1 MLLASTM
8 MGRFPSTAQ
17 RYLTHENMHT
27 PCFRIV
33 LVTAHAR
40 SFYNYCTTL
49 KQLFFR
55 RNEIKRTVLWGSLSG
70 SLFGLWNH
78 DWILEIIIII
88 IQSGPL
94 PPSLSHRL
102 PPHTRFFTTT
112 RWASSCVVESSEQ
125 KKVLMHLRCL
135 YVSFSTRFFL
145 STHTQDVSK
154 ILHRRRKFGWI
165 AGWSFV
171 NLKFFTTL

>member
-112 RWASSCVVESSEQ
+112 RWASSCVVESIDDYT
-125 KKVLMHLRCL
+125 CL
-135 YVSFSTRFFL
+135 LAQGSSYRHTHKMYLKYYTEEENLVGLLAGL
-145 STHTQDVSK
+145 S
-154 ILHRRRKFGWI
+154 WI
-165 AGWSFV
+165 
-171 NLKFFTTL
+171 